1 MHWGDFPV
9 NDCIAVVVKYSI
21 VSIKFLIDDLCSQP
35 NVFVFLGEGEQDMGF
50 GIDED
55 HQNWVSVQFAG
66 TFVEV
71 FFMVYFTQAT
81 D

>member
-9 NDCIAVVVKYSI
+9 QDYIAVVVEISIAFLKY
-21 VSIKFLIDDLCSQP
+21 LLDDLCCQP

-55 HQNWVSVQFAG
+55 HQNWVSFQFAG

-71 FFMVYFTQAT
+71 FFIVYSNLAT
-81 D
+81 N